1 MMILI
6 LSNLHFSGMAK
17 AESTTKNK
25 KRIVIQKTKICNY
38 GRARYLYENAIAR
51 EPEYTLSRSFHN
63 SVKYQ
68 LPVTYDRDAYMMFI
82 QKWGTVCILRGGDI
96 GGAGGA

>member
-1 MMILI
+1 
-6 LSNLHFSGMAK
+6 MAK
-17 AESTTKNK
+17 AESTTKK
-25 KRIVIQKTKICNY
+25 MKRIVIQKTKICNY
-38 GRARYLYENAIAR
+38 GRARYQYENAVAR

-82 QKWGTVCILRGGDI
+82 KKWGTVCNSSYIHVCRHLI
-96 GGAGGA
+96 VIFYNECVYP